1 MTFRKLVWGQK
12 PHLFSIIPKWQV
24 QELSTWCL
32 QANNQALKGWP
43 QNLKLMAKQNMSG
56 GGESNTAFP
65 PHGRRPRATIQ
76 YQVTENKKSPLLTGG
91 PHLSILLDLIHAFRQ
106 IWSSLQVERNS
117 LKYSMWAK
125 VFFSCDSLKSLKFN
139 FMIMFTNDNYSQ
151 TDRLFA
157 ENSQC
162 FHNERLPFIFW
173 KLEVSIFVLFM
184 VLSAGHFKRESAIP
198 RALEHS

>member
-1 MTFRKLVWGQK
+1 MPASFEGLA
-12 PHLFSIIPKWQV
+12 P
-24 QELSTWCL
+24 
-32 QANNQALKGWP
+32 
-43 QNLKLMAKQNMSG
+43 NLKLMAKQNTPG

-76 YQVTENKKSPLLTGG
+76 YQVTENKKSLLLTEG
-91 PHLSILLDLIHAFRQ
+91 PDLSIFLDLMHPFRQ
-106 IWSSLQVERNS
+106 IWSSLKVERNS

-139 FMIMFTNDNYSQ
+139 FMITFTNDNYSQ

-157 ENSQC
+157 ENSRC
-162 FHNERLPFIFW
+162 FHNEWLRFIFW

-184 VLSAGHFKRESAIP
+184 VLSAGHFKRESAVP